1 MPAARGPATA
11 LVCVVA
17 GALVGHWS
25 SARLALDA
33 QFPQNVSLISAQ
45 MSSSV
50 GAHGT
55 LAVGETQ
62 EILQEPPFKERV
74 GETPEKLPGNVA
86 TCNCLPCSKPE
97 LPLPRSWIASLLVNA
112 TQPETGFLMSAVH
125 VRGDEMFAW
134 LVGILTAWGI
144 AWLGRRFYQHPVPV
158 SGGTMWEVNSEELDS
173 LSAAPLL
180 LPVGVQEF
188 ATPPRRMPAG
198 TGELASPSPC
208 AVRVQNMD
216 NIVTQPGQT
225 VVPAVSSQNCSHAS
239 FVQLSSQELLDMGV
253 GASSPVAKST
263 HGARV
268 GSSTVSATVRSGLL
282 EVSPGVFV
290 PRR

>member
-1 MPAARGPATA
+1 MPAAHGPATA

-25 SARLALDA
+25 SVRLAQDA
-33 QFPQNVSLISAQ
+33 QHSQNVSLISVQ

-55 LAVGETQ
+55 LALGETQ
-62 EILQEPPFKERV
+62 EILQRPRVEERV
-74 GETPEKLPGNVA
+74 GETPEKLRGNVA
-86 TCNCLPCSKPE
+86 ACNCLPCLQPE
-97 LPLPRSWIASLLVNA
+97 RPLPRSWIASLLVN
-112 TQPETGFLMSAVH
+112 TTHPQTGFMMSAVH
-125 VRGDEMFAW
+125 VWGDEMFAW
-134 LVGILTAWGI
+134 LVGILTPWGL
-144 AWLGRRFYQHPVPV
+144 AWLGRRIYQRPVPV
-158 SGGTMWEVNSEELDS
+158 SGGTLWEVNSVELDS

-188 ATPPRRMPAG
+188 ATPPRRTPAG
-198 TGELASPSPC
+198 TGELASPSPF

-216 NIVTQPGQT
+216 NIVTQQVQT
-225 VVPAVSSQNCSHAS
+225 VVPAVSSEHCSHAS
-239 FVQLSSQELLDMGV
+239 FVQLSSQELLDLGLV
-253 GASSPVAKST
+253 AQSPVAKT
-263 HGARV
+263 TDVARV
-268 GSSTVSATVRSGLL
+268 GSSTVSTGRASLL